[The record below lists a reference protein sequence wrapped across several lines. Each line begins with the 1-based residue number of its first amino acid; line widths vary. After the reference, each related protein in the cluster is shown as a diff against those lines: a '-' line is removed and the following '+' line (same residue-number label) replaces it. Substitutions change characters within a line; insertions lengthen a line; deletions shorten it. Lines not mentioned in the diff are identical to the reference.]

1 MHRKIPRIDSRIIEE
16 WNKNN
21 PKIGFD
27 AAKIPLKKVG
37 MYGNYSL
44 RDKLMELIVYLK
56 DPYNVVVVKKSD
68 AKYFKQL
75 EQEILNLA
83 IEMVKML

>member
-1 MHRKIPRIDSRIIEE
+1 MPNKIPRIDQRVVEA

-27 AAKIPLKKVG
+27 EAKIPLKKVG
-37 MYGNYSL
+37 IYGNYNL

-56 DPYNVVVVKKSD
+56 DRYNVVVVKKGD
-68 AKYFKQL
+68 IQDFKRL
-75 EQEILNLA
+75 EIKILNLA

>member
-1 MHRKIPRIDSRIIEE
+1 MPSKIPRIDNRVIEA
-16 WNKNN
+16 WNRDN

-37 MYGNYSL
+37 MYGNYNL

-56 DPYNVVVVKKSD
+56 DQYNVVVVKKGD
-68 AKYFKQL
+68 FKYFKIL